1 MSDKTFSESL
11 RILQDAAEKI
21 GQPATSLEEAFDL
34 FDKGIRESEYMNE
47 ILKKAEQQI
56 QIYQEED
63 NSTKE
68 EEAGNE

>member
-1 MSDKTFSESL
+1 MSYKTFSESL

-68 EEAGNE
+68 EAGNE

>member
-68 EEAGNE
+68 EAGNE